1 MREDVVRAVPQ
12 LRHGLRR
19 SCDGNRGIER
29 PDTAIADLEK
39 QLFFLQL
46 SQVLAQGWLGWMEA
60 EDAHL
65 ATRLSWGGHE
75 DLNAVQAKEASNVI
89 LIYWF

>member
-39 QLFFLQL
+39 QLFFFTA
-46 SQVLAQGWLGWMEA
+46 VTGFG
-60 EDAHL
+60 
-65 ATRLSWGGHE
+65 TRLARLDGSRRWSSSY
-75 DLNAVQAKEASNVI
+75 QAI
-89 LIYWF
+89 LGRP